1 MLLPLLT
8 LKASL
13 MTQNF
18 GKPLSQFL
26 SEKITAQTDISLVEK
41 GKLFWN
47 KTEIAKIFTDF
58 FKNAVNQLT
67 INTNEAN
74 FNAKSVLSNNQILM

>member
-8 LKASL
+8 LKVSL
-13 MTQNF
+13 MTRNF

-41 GKLFWN
+41 GKLF
-47 KTEIAKIFTDF
+47 
-58 FKNAVNQLT
+58 
-67 INTNEAN
+67 
-74 FNAKSVLSNNQILM
+74 